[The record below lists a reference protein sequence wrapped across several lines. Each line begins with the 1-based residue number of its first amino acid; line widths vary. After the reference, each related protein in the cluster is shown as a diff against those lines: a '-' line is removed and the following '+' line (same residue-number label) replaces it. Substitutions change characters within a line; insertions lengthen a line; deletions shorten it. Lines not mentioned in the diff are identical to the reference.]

1 MQQILDGID
10 LEFENDSL
18 TAIAE
23 RAKKMETNARG
34 LKNIIERLLLNY
46 QFEGMDMAE
55 RGLRK
60 IVVNKDT
67 VEGKPAVLIFDKV
80 ENEKTQQ
87 NN

>member
-1 MQQILDGID
+1 
-10 LEFENDSL
+10 
-18 TAIAE
+18 
-23 RAKKMETNARG
+23 
-34 LKNIIERLLLNY
+34 
-46 QFEGMDMAE
+46 MAE